1 MSEADIHFDLFHHLQ
16 TAIDEAPVRE
26 HIHYGDVRPEYS
38 EGISG
43 RADIVVF
50 DNDDNP
56 LLVIEA
62 KRPDDTGRGNLDPY
76 APDVIRQAFRYAGDL
91 GARYFATYNGDRM
104 VLFNAWEEGR
114 TLLERSTKSYD
125 GITNVAEFCDGF
137 LSDLA
142 AIDSGNESWD
152 DLDDAFIERIRTL
165 HEFISPQ
172 MYTALSDQL
181 NEDDEFRGDFIDWA
195 EKQGIEYIDANDG
208 EKKEILQNFSEQAT
222 YLLINKIV
230 FYKILED
237 SAAYGDA
244 VTPLAVSIHRVQED
258 LEEHFA
264 QIVDNV
270 DFEAVFEHD
279 DIYNRIPLDPVS
291 EKVREFIIEL
301 DDQDL
306 TQFNSDVIGR
316 IYEGVIPPERR
327 HEMGEYYTPPSVCDL
342 ITRLTIDSSSDTV
355 LDPACGSGGFLVSS
369 YQRLRS
375 LLPESTGGHTEI
387 LNRIYGTDINR
398 FPAHLSAIN
407 LALQDLE
414 SYTEDVNIEVSDFF
428 TVAPDTQRFG
438 RVVAGLDGKEW
449 RNGEDETLGGFDAV
463 VGNPPYIR
471 NSNISENVPVRN
483 HLSNVDADYLSDNS
497 DIFAYFLTHGTEFLA
512 DDGRLGFIVSDG
524 WLQTQYGED
533 VQHFLLDNYV
543 VESVIK
549 FDRQVFEDALVGT
562 NVVILQR
569 EENSEVRDTNVT
581 KFIRIKESMAIDDM
595 VDLVERD
602 DEPQIMTRTDKY
614 RLVTREQATLYDEDK
629 WSIFFLAP
637 PAYFEIVDTDAS
649 TEFTNLASQH
659 RANTSG
665 ANSFF
670 HLKEKN
676 IEDLGLEDYVSPL
689 AKASGQMERT
699 LFTDSDAEEWGMLDV
714 HDFVQEALNDGNG
727 EFGVGDEQRVKQWF
741 ADNRHEPLLEYVEWG
756 EDQDEHTGSTCA
768 ARNIW
773 FDLGDLD
780 RTRILIPRFTW
791 TAFRVIWNEANA
803 VANDQFYNV
812 HTETGIDEKV
822 LCGVLNTRLVWM
834 FYELHGRTVGG
845 EGMNRTEIKG
855 YEINDLPVPDIR
867 NMDPDDKQAIR
878 DAFDELLDRER
889 EIGDEVD
896 LEEVEDEQ
904 DALDQAVL
912 EAIGMEDRVDEVRR
926 AVRGLVA
933 MREQA
938 GGINT
943 EVLVERGGTEDDP
956 EVIDLPGVSNV
967 RESTTLT
974 DFD

>member
-1 MSEADIHFDLFHHLQ
+1 LRVPAAKS
-16 TAIDEAPVRE
+16 
-26 HIHYGDVRPEYS
+26 RPLC
-38 EGISG
+38 
-43 RADIVVF
+43 
-50 DNDDNP
+50 N
-56 LLVIEA
+56 
-62 KRPDDTGRGNLDPY
+62 T
-76 APDVIRQAFRYAGDL
+76 
-91 GARYFATYNGDRM
+91 T
-104 VLFNAWEEGR
+104 
-114 TLLERSTKSYD
+114 
-125 GITNVAEFCDGF
+125 
-137 LSDLA
+137 
-142 AIDSGNESWD
+142 
-152 DLDDAFIERIRTL
+152 
-165 HEFISPQ
+165 
-172 MYTALSDQL
+172 
-181 NEDDEFRGDFIDWA
+181 
-195 EKQGIEYIDANDG
+195 
-208 EKKEILQNFSEQAT
+208 
-222 YLLINKIV
+222 
-230 FYKILED
+230 
-237 SAAYGDA
+237 
-244 VTPLAVSIHRVQED
+244 
-258 LEEHFA
+258 
-264 QIVDNV
+264 
-270 DFEAVFEHD
+270 
-279 DIYNRIPLDPVS
+279 
-291 EKVREFIIEL
+291 
-301 DDQDL
+301 
-306 TQFNSDVIGR
+306 
-316 IYEGVIPPERR
+316 
-327 HEMGEYYTPPSVCDL
+327 
-342 ITRLTIDSSSDTV
+342 
-355 LDPACGSGGFLVSS
+355 
-369 YQRLRS
+369 
-375 LLPESTGGHTEI
+375 
-387 LNRIYGTDINR
+387 
-398 FPAHLSAIN
+398 
-407 LALQDLE
+407 
-414 SYTEDVNIEVSDFF
+414 
-428 TVAPDTQRFG
+428 
-438 RVVAGLDGKEW
+438 KEW

-614 RLVTREQATLYDEDK
+614 RLVTREQATLYHEDK

>member
-1 MSEADIHFDLFHHLQ
+1 VTSQLRVPA
-16 TAIDEAPVRE
+16 AKS
-26 HIHYGDVRPEYS
+26 RPLC
-38 EGISG
+38 
-43 RADIVVF
+43 
-50 DNDDNP
+50 N
-56 LLVIEA
+56 
-62 KRPDDTGRGNLDPY
+62 T
-76 APDVIRQAFRYAGDL
+76 
-91 GARYFATYNGDRM
+91 T
-104 VLFNAWEEGR
+104 
-114 TLLERSTKSYD
+114 
-125 GITNVAEFCDGF
+125 
-137 LSDLA
+137 
-142 AIDSGNESWD
+142 
-152 DLDDAFIERIRTL
+152 
-165 HEFISPQ
+165 
-172 MYTALSDQL
+172 
-181 NEDDEFRGDFIDWA
+181 
-195 EKQGIEYIDANDG
+195 
-208 EKKEILQNFSEQAT
+208 
-222 YLLINKIV
+222 
-230 FYKILED
+230 
-237 SAAYGDA
+237 
-244 VTPLAVSIHRVQED
+244 
-258 LEEHFA
+258 
-264 QIVDNV
+264 
-270 DFEAVFEHD
+270 
-279 DIYNRIPLDPVS
+279 
-291 EKVREFIIEL
+291 
-301 DDQDL
+301 
-306 TQFNSDVIGR
+306 
-316 IYEGVIPPERR
+316 
-327 HEMGEYYTPPSVCDL
+327 
-342 ITRLTIDSSSDTV
+342 
-355 LDPACGSGGFLVSS
+355 
-369 YQRLRS
+369 
-375 LLPESTGGHTEI
+375 
-387 LNRIYGTDINR
+387 
-398 FPAHLSAIN
+398 
-407 LALQDLE
+407 
-414 SYTEDVNIEVSDFF
+414 
-428 TVAPDTQRFG
+428 
-438 RVVAGLDGKEW
+438 
-449 RNGEDETLGGFDAV
+449 
-463 VGNPPYIR
+463 
-471 NSNISENVPVRN
+471 
-483 HLSNVDADYLSDNS
+483 
-497 DIFAYFLTHGTEFLA
+497 
-512 DDGRLGFIVSDG
+512 
-524 WLQTQYGED
+524 
-533 VQHFLLDNYV
+533 HFLLDNYV

-614 RLVTREQATLYDEDK
+614 RLVTREQATLYHEDK